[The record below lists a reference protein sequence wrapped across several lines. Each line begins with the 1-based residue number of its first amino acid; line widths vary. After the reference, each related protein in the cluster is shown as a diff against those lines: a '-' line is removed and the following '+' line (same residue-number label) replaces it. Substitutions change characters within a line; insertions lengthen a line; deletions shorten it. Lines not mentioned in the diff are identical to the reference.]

1 MPRTIRIGKSQ
12 ENNFVINNP
21 TVSRNHAELVVADDN
36 CHAVL
41 RDLGSK
47 NGTFVNGVRIDKD
60 KPKEIDRTS
69 QLRFGSENTSLSAII
84 SGTKVIVP
92 HLSNNGKVIGRNADC
107 QIRMNYDDVSK
118 RHAILTKRADGTIYI
133 EDLNSSNGTFVNGER
148 ITSRI
153 LNKGDRVTIT
163 RNHELNWESI
173 YSPTPA
179 IPSSKSKSKR
189 IVPIAAAIIVV
200 IFIGI
205 YIWNNRSWSKERIY
219 SEYNSAVCWVYTQ
232 YGYKVFVDGEDF
244 TSTLCRLC
252 DIEDNEFIYLA
263 DEELKSGC
271 LEAQGTAFFITDDGK
286 LATNLHIA
294 RPWLYSN
301 DINNIENGVNRIIAL
316 LATEYPLLNRSHVQ
330 VEGVMVG
337 MYIIPNG
344 LPISSG
350 NLVRCSEVKCS
361 DDTNKDVAII
371 QTETRDLTSRVEKII
386 DIKDADTSEK
396 SITVG
401 KTIFTIGFP
410 YGASIAINNNQ
421 ELRNQVHSGSITQNR
436 GEIEFGHDAETASGA
451 SGSPIFNDK
460 GKLVGIHHAGMT
472 GVTGAQ
478 GFNMGI
484 KAKYIQDLLQ

>member
-36 CHAVL
+36 CHAIL

-47 NGTFVNGVRIDKD
+47 NGTFVNGVRVDKD
-60 KPKEIDRTS
+60 KPKEIDLTS
-69 QLRFGSENTSLSAII
+69 KLRFGSENTSLSAII
-84 SGTKVIVP
+84 GGTKVIVP
-92 HLSNNGKVIGRNADC
+92 HLPYNGKVIGRNADC
-107 QIRMNYDDVSK
+107 QIRMNHDDVSK

-148 ITSRI
+148 ITSRV

-163 RNHELNWESI
+163 RNYELNWESI
-173 YSPTPA
+173 YSPKP
-179 IPSSKSKSKR
+179 IPPKPIPKHTIS
-189 IVPIAAAIIVV
+189 IAAAVAVV
-200 IFIGI
+200 ILIGV
-205 YIWNNRSWSKERIY
+205 YFWYNHPWDKERIY

-244 TSTLCRLC
+244 TSTLCKLGE
-252 DIEDNEFIYLA
+252 IEDTGFVYL
-263 DEELKSGC
+263 DEENLKSGC
-271 LEAQGTAFFITDDGK
+271 LEAQGTAFFITEDGK
-286 LATNLHIA
+286 LATNLHIV

-301 DINNIENGVNRIIAL
+301 DIANIENGVNKIIAL
-316 LATEYPLLNRSHVQ
+316 LATQNPLLNRCQVQ
-330 VEGVMVG
+330 VKGVMVA

-350 NLVRCSEVKCS
+350 NLIRCTEVKCS
-361 DDTNKDVAII
+361 DDINKDVAII
-371 QTETRDLTSRVEKII
+371 QTETRSLTPRVKKII

-396 SITVG
+396 SINVG
-401 KTIFTIGFP
+401 KNVFTIGFP
-410 YGASIAINNNQ
+410 YGASIAINSNQ

-436 GEIEFGHDAETASGA
+436 GEIEFGHDAETAGGA
-451 SGSPIFNDK
+451 SGSPILNDK
-460 GKLVGIHHAGMT
+460 GRLIGIHHAGMT

-484 KAKYIQDLLQ
+484 KAKYILDLVN